1 MLQPKQGKFKM
12 FNDRT
17 AKFLLLAALVI
28 CVGGA
33 FAPNWIVNQFMF
45 GFSRALA
52 ILGLM
57 VLWRTGLVSFGHA
70 FYFGLGAYA
79 VAILDSK
86 LGVSDVFL
94 RLMAGAIVAGVAGF
108 LIGFIMRNYRDIFFA
123 MLNTAI
129 SMVLFG
135 IVVKTESLGSTD
147 GFAISASTIFGLSPE
162 TKYPLFV
169 IITLVGLSAALA
181 VNFYLKTTFGKLTT
195 AIRDNEIRVEYLG
208 FSVAHAI
215 HLKYTISAILAGG
228 AGALMAMSLGQVDPE
243 SMINWTVSGELVFV
257 TILSGP
263 GNVIAPFIGSLVFE
277 VLRTYAFELAPQAW
291 QLIMG
296 ATFLTI
302 IFFLPGGIWSLI
314 EKLGGKKNA
323 K

>member
-1 MLQPKQGKFKM
+1 MLSDKTSKFVVIGG
-12 FNDRT
+12 
-17 AKFLLLAALVI
+17 LALI
-28 CVGGA
+28 IIGA
-33 FAPNWIVNQFMF
+33 FVPNWIVNQFMF

-79 VAILDSK
+79 VAVVDIQ
-86 LGVSDVFL
+86 LGVTDVL
-94 RLMAGAIVAGVAGF
+94 ARLLIGAVVSGIAGF
-108 LIGFIMRNYRDIFFA
+108 LFGFILRNYRDIFFA

-129 SMVLFG
+129 SMVLYG

-147 GFAISASTIFGLSPE
+147 GFAISLPTIFGVSPE

-169 IITLVGLSAALA
+169 IITLVGVIAALG
-181 VNFYLKTTFGKLTT
+181 VNYYLKSTVGRLST
-195 AIRDNEIRVEYLG
+195 AIRDNELRVEYLG
-208 FSVAHAI
+208 YSVAHAI
-215 HLKYTISAILAGG
+215 HLKYTLSTILAGG
-228 AGALMAMSLGQVDPE
+228 AGALMAMSLGQVDPD

-263 GNVIAPFIGSLVFE
+263 GNVLAPFIGSLVFE

-302 IFFLPGGIWSLI
+302 IFFLPGGIWSLL
-314 EKLGGKKNA
+314 EKLLRKN

>member
-1 MLQPKQGKFKM
+1 MLRDNTSKTVLFGG
-12 FNDRT
+12 
-17 AKFLLLAALVI
+17 LALI
-28 CVGGA
+28 CVMF
-33 FAPNWIVNQFMF
+33 FAPNWIINQFMF

-52 ILGLM
+52 ILGLL

-79 VAILDSK
+79 VAILDIQ
-86 LGVSDVFL
+86 LGVTDVFL
-94 RLMAGAIVAGVAGF
+94 RLLGGAIVAGLAGF
-108 LIGFIMRNYRDIFFA
+108 LFGFIMRNYRDIFFA

-129 SMVLFG
+129 SMVLYG
-135 IVVKTESLGSTD
+135 IIVKTEVLGSTD
-147 GFAISASTIFGLSPE
+147 GFAISLPTILGVAPE

-169 IITLVGLSAALA
+169 IITLIAILSALL
-181 VNFYLKTTFGKLTT
+181 VNYYLKTTVGRLTT

-215 HLKYTISAILAGG
+215 HLKYTISAILAGA
-228 AGALMAMSLGQVDPE
+228 AGALMAMSLGQVDPD

-277 VLRTYAFELAPQAW
+277 ILRTYAFELAPQAW
-291 QLIMG
+291 QLIVG

-314 EKLGGKKNA
+314 AKLGRKKS
-323 K
+323 

>member
-1 MLQPKQGKFKM
+1 
-12 FNDRT
+12 
-17 AKFLLLAALVI
+17 
-28 CVGGA
+28 
-33 FAPNWIVNQFMF
+33 
-45 GFSRALA
+45 
-52 ILGLM
+52 M

-70 FYFGLGAYA
+70 FYFVLGAYA

-86 LGVSDVFL
+86 LGISDVFL
-94 RLMAGAIVAGVAGF
+94 RLLAGAVVAGVAGF

-169 IITLVGLSAALA
+169 IITLVGLTAALA
-181 VNFYLKTTFGKLTT
+181 VNFYLKTTFGQLTT

-215 HLKYTISAILAGG
+215 HLKYTISTILAGG

-314 EKLGGKKNA
+314 EKLGGKKNE

>member
-1 MLQPKQGKFKM
+1 M
-12 FNDRT
+12 FNDKT
-17 AKFLLLAALVI
+17 AKFLLLAAIVI

-79 VAILDSK
+79 VAILDSEF
-86 LGVSDVFL
+86 GVSDVFL
-94 RLMAGAIVAGVAGF
+94 RLLAGAVVAGFAGF

-147 GFAISASTIFGLSPE
+147 GFAISMSTI
-162 TKYPLFV
+162 
-169 IITLVGLSAALA
+169 
-181 VNFYLKTTFGKLTT
+181 
-195 AIRDNEIRVEYLG
+195 LG
-208 FSVAHAI
+208 F
-215 HLKYTISAILAGG
+215 
-228 AGALMAMSLGQVDPE
+228 
-243 SMINWTVSGELVFV
+243 
-257 TILSGP
+257 
-263 GNVIAPFIGSLVFE
+263 AP
-277 VLRTYAFELAPQAW
+277 
-291 QLIMG
+291 
-296 ATFLTI
+296 
-302 IFFLPGGIWSLI
+302 
-314 EKLGGKKNA
+314 
-323 K
+323 